1 MSKRVLAACAA
12 ICTCLALP
20 AAAQDSWQFSY
31 TGFRIQ
37 DTGQFEP
44 RISFDGA
51 FRGSDADHD
60 GTLELGELENFWWNG
75 YSYFESAYSG
85 CYGAYCSLKAFRY
98 ELGTG
103 QLSFDAEWSYSDEA
117 AYSRTKTITG
127 VSHTFHGESGYRPP
141 ISSFTTVY
149 LWTDQTR
156 FAISPPPVDEPP
168 ILALLPAGLLLGAA
182 LVRMRA
188 RSPLKAPR

>member
-12 ICTCLALP
+12 VCTSLAVP
-20 AAAQDSWQFSY
+20 AAAQDFWQFSY

-37 DTGQFEP
+37 ETGQFDP
-44 RISFDGA
+44 RISFDGS

-60 GTLELGELENFWWNG
+60 GTLELGELETFWWNG
-75 YSYFESAYSG
+75 YSYLESPYSG

-103 QLSFDAEWSYSDEA
+103 RLSFDAEWHYSDEA
-117 AYSRTKTITG
+117 AYSKTTTISG
-127 VSHTFHGESGYRPP
+127 VSHTFYGETGYPAP
-141 ISSFTTVY
+141 TNGATTVY

-168 ILALLPAGLLLGAA
+168 ALALLPAGLLLMGM
-182 LVRMRA
+182 LRRRRA
-188 RSPLKAPR
+188 

>member
-12 ICTCLALP
+12 ICTSVALP
-20 AAAQDSWQFSY
+20 AVAQDFWQFSY

-37 DTGQFEP
+37 ETGRFEP
-44 RISFDGA
+44 GISFDGA

-60 GTLELGELENFWWNG
+60 GRLELGELDTFWWNG
-75 YSYFESAYSG
+75 YSYFENPYSG
-85 CYGAYCSLKAFRY
+85 CNGAYCSLKDFRY
-98 ELGTG
+98 ELGSG
-103 QLSFDAEWSYSDEA
+103 QLYFDAEWSYSDEA
-117 AYSRTKTITG
+117 AYSSTKTLAG
-127 VSHTFHGESGYRPP
+127 LSHTFHGETGFRPP
-141 ISSFTTVY
+141 FNISTTVY

-168 ILALLPAGLLLGAA
+168 MLALLPAGLLFGAA
-182 LVRMRA
+182 LFRMRA